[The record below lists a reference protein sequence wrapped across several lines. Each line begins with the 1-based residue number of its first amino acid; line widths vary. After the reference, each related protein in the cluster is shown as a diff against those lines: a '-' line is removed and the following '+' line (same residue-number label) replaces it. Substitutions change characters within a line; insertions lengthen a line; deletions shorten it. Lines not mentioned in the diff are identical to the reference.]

1 MGGRIQRWI
10 CGLRSYQE
18 IIWILNHQKTGLA
31 CVREGWGRLYRIIK
45 TTACSRAPREEK
57 NRETNKKQ
65 QQQQQQQKLTLEVKV
80 YSIPE
85 TCVFQ
90 IEVRT
95 FSVWMVKSHDV
106 RLSRTIVVSKNRTV

>member
-1 MGGRIQRWI
+1 MG
-10 CGLRSYQE
+10 
-18 IIWILNHQKTGLA
+18 
-31 CVREGWGRLYRIIK
+31 GRLYRIIK
-45 TTACSRAPREEK
+45 TAACSRAPREEK
-57 NRETNKKQ
+57 NRETNKK
-65 QQQQQQQKLTLEVKV
+65 QQQQKLTLEVKV

-90 IEVRT
+90 IEIRT

>member
-1 MGGRIQRWI
+1 MGEESKDGFVVSDHIR
-10 CGLRSYQE
+10 RSYGF
-18 IIWILNHQKTGLA
+18 LTTKKTGLA
-31 CVREGWGRLYRIIK
+31 CVREGWGGRLYRIIK

-65 QQQQQQQKLTLEVKV
+65 QQQQKLTLEVKV

-85 TCVFQ
+85 TSVFQ
-90 IEVRT
+90 IEIRT

>member
-1 MGGRIQRWI
+1 MDLW
-10 CGLRSYQE
+10 LRSYQE

-31 CVREGWGRLYRIIK
+31 CVREGWGVGGRLYRIIK

-65 QQQQQQQKLTLEVKV
+65 QQQQKMTLEVKV

-85 TCVFQ
+85 TSVFQ
-90 IEVRT
+90 IEIHT
-95 FSVWMVKSHDV
+95 FSVCMVKSHDL

>member
-1 MGGRIQRWI
+1 MSGRGG
-10 CGLRSYQE
+10 G
-18 IIWILNHQKTGLA
+18 G
-31 CVREGWGRLYRIIK
+31 GGRLYRIIK

-65 QQQQQQQKLTLEVKV
+65 QQQQKLTLEVKV

-85 TCVFQ
+85 TSVFQ
-90 IEVRT
+90 IEIRT

>member
-1 MGGRIQRWI
+1 MSGRGG
-10 CGLRSYQE
+10 GV
-18 IIWILNHQKTGLA
+18 G
-31 CVREGWGRLYRIIK
+31 GRLYRIIK

-65 QQQQQQQKLTLEVKV
+65 QQQQQKLTFEVKV

-85 TCVFQ
+85 TSVFQ
-90 IEVRT
+90 IEIRT